1 MGMRTSK
8 FMHWQ
13 VKGGVH
19 ILASQRAIST
29 LIIFTGAIYLHEFQ
43 SPHRSINYHK
53 HILYGY
59 MWLYVLGS
67 PIFFFLFYLIH
78 LPVLFPW
85 WIFNAWGAGGENHSK
100 CQKQRDS
107 KTSSTNKAC
116 SRLTFPRPFSEIIN
130 AQAQTHGWVCEWVC
144 RCTGEKPGKVKLIP
158 LNLF

>member
-85 WIFNAWGAGGENHSK
+85 WIFNAWGRGRKPLEMSETARQQNEQYKQSLFQTYFSEAFFRNHK
-100 CQKQRDS
+100 C
-107 KTSSTNKAC
+107 TSTNTRLSVRASVPMHRWKARQ
-116 SRLTFPRPFSEIIN
+116 SQIN
-130 AQAQTHGWVCEWVC
+130 ST
-144 RCTGEKPGKVKLIP
+144 
-158 LNLF
+158 